1 MKPSAMMKN
10 WKLRTERVQQG
21 WTQAELA
28 EALGVNTKTV
38 VRWELGQ
45 AVPYP
50 YYRRQ
55 LSILF
60 GKTAQ
65 ELGLLRD
72 TDKNGADDTGEQAL
86 RSVTQSTTPELPMQA
101 SLLANPA
108 IPQPRLGLTHQGNII
123 ALEATTYQTA

>member
-1 MKPSAMMKN
+1 MKPYALMKN
-10 WKLRTERVQQG
+10 WKLRAERIQQG
-21 WTQAELA
+21 WTQARLA
-28 EALGVNTKTV
+28 EALGVSTKTV
-38 VRWELGQ
+38 VRWELRQ

-72 TDKNGADDTGEQAL
+72 TDKNGAIDMGEQAL
-86 RSVTQSTTPELPMQA
+86 RSVTQRATPEVPV
-101 SLLANPA
+101 
-108 IPQPRLGLTHQGNII
+108 
-123 ALEATTYQTA
+123 